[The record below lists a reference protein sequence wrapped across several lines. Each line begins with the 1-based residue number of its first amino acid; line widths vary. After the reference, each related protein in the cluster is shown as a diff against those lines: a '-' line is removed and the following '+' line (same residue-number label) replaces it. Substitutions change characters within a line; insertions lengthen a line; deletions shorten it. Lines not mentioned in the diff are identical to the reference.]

1 MLDKNVGTDGFFG
14 EYGGQYV
21 PDELKKVLDEVS
33 EAFLKYKYDPD
44 FIAERARYM
53 CDYQGRETPIFFCE
67 RLTAHSGGAKIY
79 LKREDLNH
87 LGAHKVNN
95 TVGQILLARRMG
107 KKRIIAETGAGQHG
121 VATAATAALM
131 GMECVVYMGKKDI
144 ERQRLNVFR
153 MEMMGA
159 KVIAATDGYQGLKEA
174 VDMAISDYIANAHN
188 TFYLLGSAV
197 GPHPYPLMVSYFQ
210 SVISEESRRQM
221 QEIVGKLPTAVV
233 ACVGGGSNAMGTFMH
248 YIDDE
253 DVRLVGAEPGGQSLN
268 YGEHAA
274 TLCLG
279 EPGVIHGYKAYVLND
294 DKGEPAKVH
303 SISAGLDYPG
313 VSPILSYLKD
323 EGRLECVN
331 VSDKD
336 AVKAF
341 FALSRLEGII
351 PALESS
357 HALGAAMHMAKDMRK
372 DDVILVTLSGRGDK
386 DISQMEKMISEGK
399 YKASDI

>member
-1 MLDKNVGTDGFFG
+1 MLSKNFGVDGFFG
-14 EYGGQYV
+14 PYGGQFV
-21 PDELKKVLDEVS
+21 PDALKVALDEVAT
-33 EAFLKYKYDPD
+33 AFFKYKDDPD

-53 CDYQGRETPIFFCE
+53 RDYQGRQTPIFFCE
-67 RLTAHSGGAKIY
+67 RLTKHCQGAKIY

-95 TVGQILLARRMG
+95 TVGQILLAKRMG

-131 GMECVVYMGKKDI
+131 GMECVVYMGQKDI
-144 ERQRLNVFR
+144 DRQKLNVFR

-174 VDMAISDYIANAHN
+174 VDMAIGDYLANVDT

-210 SVISEESRRQM
+210 SIISEESRQQM
-221 QEIVGKLPTAVV
+221 LTLGKLPKAVL
-233 ACVGGGSNAMGTFMH
+233 ACVGGGSNAMGAFMH
-248 YIDDE
+248 YIEDK
-253 DVRLVGAEPGGQSLN
+253 DVRLIGVEPGGQSLN

-303 SISAGLDYPG
+303 SVSAGLDYPG

-323 EGRLECVN
+323 EGRIECASVD
-331 VSDKD
+331 DKS
-336 AVKAF
+336 ALQAF

-357 HALGAAMHMAKDMRK
+357 HAVAEAMRIAGTMSS
-372 DDVILVTLSGRGDK
+372 DDVLLVNLSGRGDK
-386 DISQMEKMISEGK
+386 DIAQVEQMISEK
-399 YKASDI
+399 TFSVNEF

>member
-1 MLDKNVGTDGFFG
+1 MLGNIGMNGFFG
-14 EYGGQYV
+14 EYGGQFV
-21 PDELKKVLDEVS
+21 PDVLKKVLDEVAD
-33 EAFLKYKYDPD
+33 AFLKYKDDPD
-44 FIAERARYM
+44 FIAERAQYM
-53 CDYQGRETPIFFCE
+53 RDYQGRETPIFYCE
-67 RLTAHSGGAKIY
+67 RLTHHCGGAKIY

-131 GMECVVYMGKKDI
+131 GMECIVYMGQKDI

-159 KVIAATDGYQGLKEA
+159 KVVAATDGYQGLKEA
-174 VDMAISDYIANAHN
+174 VDMAINDYITNADS

-210 SVISEESRRQM
+210 SIISEESRRQM
-221 QEIVGKLPTAVV
+221 QSIVGKLPTAVI
-233 ACVGGGSNAMGTFMH
+233 ACVGGGSNAMGSFMH
-248 YIDDE
+248 YIDDK

-279 EPGVIHGYKAYVLND
+279 APGLIHGYKAYVLND
-294 DKGEPAKVH
+294 DKGEPAQVH

-323 EGRLECVN
+323 EGRLECAN

-336 AVKAF
+336 AVRAF

-357 HALGAAMHMAKDMRK
+357 HAVGAAMHMASDMDK
-372 DDVILVTLSGRGDK
+372 HDILLVNLSGRGDK
-386 DISQMEKMISEGK
+386 DIAQVEEMIAQGK
-399 YKASDI
+399 YSANDI